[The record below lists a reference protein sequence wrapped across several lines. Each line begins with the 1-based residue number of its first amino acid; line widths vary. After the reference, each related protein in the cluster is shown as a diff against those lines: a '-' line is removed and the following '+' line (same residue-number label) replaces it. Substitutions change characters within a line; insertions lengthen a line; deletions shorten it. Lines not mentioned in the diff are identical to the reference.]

1 MNNNNSSIVDK
12 ILYGDYEKIHVTLTL
27 KKKIAFVSIR
37 ICK

>member
-1 MNNNNSSIVDK
+1 MNNDNSSIVDK
-12 ILYGDYEKIHVTLTL
+12 ILYRDYEKIHVTLTL